1 MTEGRPRGWASL
13 TVQQRRLEARC
24 LEGGQHPELPPIK
37 FPFVL
42 LIWELSVRDQELPR
56 RMCPVFENH
65 NLKPKVLGSSLPI
78 FYGSWT
84 LVFLCFSFGHLMR
97 GGCFVFCFS
106 LSQQIIATNLLI
118 GPKPLV
124 AFRLRG
130 ENPGK
135 VSTI

>member
-56 RMCPVFENH
+56 RMCPVFKNH
-65 NLKPKVLGSSLPI
+65 NLKPKVLGFFASHLIRLMGLS
-78 FYGSWT
+78 
-84 LVFLCFSFGHLMR
+84 FLCFSFGHLMR
-97 GGCFVFCFS
+97 GGCFFFCFS